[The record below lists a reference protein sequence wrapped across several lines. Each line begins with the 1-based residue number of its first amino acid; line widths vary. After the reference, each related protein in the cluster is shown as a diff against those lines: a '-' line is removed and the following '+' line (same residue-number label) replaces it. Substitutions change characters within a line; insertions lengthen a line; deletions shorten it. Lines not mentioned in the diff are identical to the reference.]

1 LQRVTKHSV
10 LATSDILRT
19 FLESPEKLDSLLAS
33 SSSTGT
39 SSTTTAPAPTKSFF
53 SFLSSAP
60 APSLPITVTVT
71 EPDPWF
77 DQKQAYLTKLESELT
92 KLLQWAITL
101 SNQLRDKAAAYGDF
115 GKATGDVGA
124 CEKEDDLLAG
134 SWMKF
139 AELNDKI
146 RILNNDLNGDKHELF
161 KEVIEDWLRMIGSA
175 KRVMSNRK
183 DLLTAWKRSEKELIT
198 KKEKRDKIGPNGKGA
213 TQAKTEVEEAEKKEA
228 KAKDDFEQISATVKK
243 EMEWFISR
251 KAKELHKLLRVWIT
265 SNLNA
270 AVQTADSW
278 KQMLNHLETGP
289 AKKQQ
294 D

>member
-1 LQRVTKHSV
+1 
-10 LATSDILRT
+10 
-19 FLESPEKLDSLLAS
+19 
-33 SSSTGT
+33 
-39 SSTTTAPAPTKSFF
+39 
-53 SFLSSAP
+53 LS
-60 APSLPITVTVT
+60 
-71 EPDPWF
+71 
-77 DQKQAYLTKLESELT
+77 
-92 KLLQWAITL
+92 KLLGWTLTL
-101 SNQLRDKAAAYGDF
+101 STQIRDKAAAYGDL

-139 AELNDKI
+139 SELNDKI

-161 KEVIEDWLRMIGSA
+161 KEVIEDWIRVIGSA

-183 DLLTAWKRSEKELIT
+183 DLLTAWKKSEKELAT

-213 TQAKTEVEEAEKKEA
+213 AQAKTEVEEAEKKET

-251 KAKELHKLLRVWIT
+251 KSKELHKLLRVWIT

-270 AVQTADSW
+270 AVQTADAW

-289 AKKQQ
+289 NKKQQ
-294 D
+294 TD